1 MKVRGYRIE
10 LGEVEAALAQYAGVH
25 EAVVV
30 AREDGTEGKRLV
42 AYVTAQERTAL
53 EASELRS
60 HVKQRLPEYM
70 VPQAY
75 VVLDA
80 LPLTPNGKVDR
91 KALPT
96 PDTEGTAS
104 AQFVAPR
111 TVAEQKLAAIFA
123 EVLNVE
129 RVGLDGDFF
138 ELGGHSLLATQLVSR
153 VREAFHVELPLRD
166 VFEASTVEKLAQ
178 QLERTSGSGATVQ
191 APPLVRA
198 SRAGPLPL
206 SFSQQRL
213 WFLDQLEP
221 GSSFYNVPVAVKLTG
236 RLDIGALQ
244 RSFDELVRR
253 HESLRTTFQS
263 EGGMP
268 VQVISANAQARLE
281 LVELGALPEPERA
294 LEAKRLAE
302 QEAGHPF
309 NLEQGPL
316 LRATLLKLAEEEHVL
331 VLVMHHIVSDGWS
344 MGVLVREMVALYEAY
359 AQGRASPLA
368 ELPVQ
373 YADYAVWQRGWLKGE
388 VLDAQLAWWKQQL
401 QGAPSALE
409 LPTDKP
415 RPAVQTFRGDTRPL
429 QWPKGL
435 WESVKGLAQRENATP
450 FMVLLA
456 AFQTVLG
463 RYAGQDDVCVGSAIA
478 NRTRGETEGLIGFFV
493 NTLVLRAKLTPEQSF
508 RQLLAQV
515 RDVTLGAYAHQEVPF
530 EKLVEELQPER
541 DLSRGPL
548 FQVMFVLQNAPGG
561 AVSLSGLKLEAAES
575 SGKTAKFDLTL
586 GLGESEEGLSGG
598 LEFNSDLF
606 EAETMDRLLGHLR
619 VLLEAAVA
627 DPEKRLWELPLM
639 GPEEQQRLVKE
650 WSGTA
655 AEYPRDASL
664 HALFEAQVQRT
675 PEAVAV
681 EYEGQ
686 RLTYAA
692 LNQRAN
698 QLAHH
703 LKTMGVGPEVRVGL
717 CVERSLELVVSV
729 LGILKAGGVYVP
741 LDASYP
747 LERLSWMKR
756 EAGVSLLVGQRKL
769 LQSVSLDEGQ
779 RLVCVDTEW
788 GSIARQPESNPSPS
802 VGGDPLAYVMFTS
815 GSTGQ
820 PKGVGVPHRAVSRLV
835 LGTDF
840 AHFGPEEVWLQL
852 APISFDAST
861 LELWGALLHGAK
873 LVVYPSGTPSLEEL
887 GRALEAS
894 GITSLW
900 LTAALFEQMQ
910 ARQPQALAK
919 VKQVLAG
926 GDVLPVG
933 RVKERLASGG
943 VLINGYGPTENTTFS
958 STWRMERPED
968 VGTSVSI
975 GRPIRNTTG
984 YVLDGAMQPVPVG
997 VPGELYVGGEGL
1009 AVGYVNRPELTAER
1023 FIPNPFGDGAR
1034 LYRTGDKVRWLN
1046 HGTLEFLGRTDTQ
1059 VKVRGYRI
1067 ELGEVEAALALHAGV
1082 GEVTVVARDEGAE
1095 GKRLVAY
1102 VTAQEGAVLEASEL
1116 RSHVKQRLP
1125 EYMVPQAYVVL
1136 PTLPLTPNG
1145 KVDRK
1150 ALPAP
1155 ESTAEGARREYEAPR
1170 TPTEEL
1176 LAGLWAT
1183 VLRHERVGRHDDFFE
1198 MGGHSLLATQLV
1210 SRIRE
1215 SLQVELP
1222 LRELFESPTVAR
1234 LAQRV
1239 EVARAAAAGVQVP
1252 PLKRASRDGALPL
1265 SFAQQRLWFLDQ
1277 LEPGSTVYNVPSA
1290 VKLTGTLD
1298 VAALERSFDALV
1310 RRHESLR
1317 TTFRIESGAPVQVI
1331 DPQGHARL
1339 KVVDLRTLPEA
1350 HREVEARRLAQDASQ
1365 HPFNLEQGP
1374 LLRTSLLLLSE
1385 QEHVLVL
1392 VMHHIISDGW
1402 SMGLLV
1408 HELTELYA
1416 AFSQGQTPR
1425 LPELPLQYADH
1436 AVWQREWLQGEVLE
1450 AQLGYWKER
1459 LEGAPRLLE
1468 LPTDK
1473 PRPAVQSLEGAF
1485 APFSLGRELSQAV
1498 HVLGR
1503 REGVTPFMV
1512 LLAAFQAVLARYSG
1526 QDDVSIGSPI
1536 AGRTRAETEGLIGF
1550 FVNTLVLRTRLDGH
1564 PSFRELLAR
1573 VREVTLGAY
1582 AHQDVPFE
1590 KLVEEL
1596 RPERSLSHAPLFQ
1609 VMLTFDSTPKA
1620 VEQAR
1625 SGLTLQP
1632 VEVEHR
1638 VARFDLTLGFVDGE
1652 DGLTGGLEYST
1663 ALFEPATVERLLG
1676 HLKALLEGA
1685 IAEPERSVFALPLL
1699 GAAEQRRLLVEWNDT
1714 GSGGPADACLHTLV
1728 ERQAAI
1734 TPDAVAVVSGDVA
1747 LTYRELDQRANR
1759 LAWQLRG
1766 LGVGPEVRVGLCAER
1781 NAELV
1786 VAVLG
1791 ILKAGG
1797 AYVPLDPAYPP
1808 QRLAFML
1815 EDAKPRVLVGQRA
1828 LLDSLPSVDVVRV
1841 VLDEAHGSAAESG
1854 HAPVSGTAPDHLA
1867 YVLFT
1872 SGSTGRPKGVA
1883 LEHRSAVAFLRWTA
1897 RAFASDELAGVL
1909 ASTSL
1914 NFDLSVFE
1922 LFAPLTRGGAVI
1934 MARNALELPSLPAAQ
1949 RVTLINTVPSAM
1961 AELVRANAVP
1971 DSVRT
1976 VNLAGEPL
1984 ANSLVQ
1990 ALHEAAPGVE
2000 RVLNL
2005 YGPTEDT
2012 TYSTWALAPRGATR
2026 EPTVGR
2032 PLDGTRAYVL
2042 DALGQPVPQGV
2053 AGELYLGGAGLARG
2067 YFDRP
2072 DLTAERFVPDPF
2084 SQQPGARLYRTGDRV
2099 RWLPE
2104 GVLQYQGRIDQQVKV
2119 RGFRIELGEIEATLR
2134 RHADVR
2140 EAVVLARE
2148 EGIEARRLVAY
2159 VVPQPKAVPDA
2170 ADLRRFVKERLPD
2183 FMVPSACVVL
2193 DALPL
2198 TPNGKVDR
2206 KALPAPEALRSEP
2219 ERVHVAP
2226 RDAVELLLAGIWKEL
2241 LGTGPISITS
2251 DFFELGGHSLLA
2263 MRMMSLIR
2271 ERLGRTLP
2279 VVSLFQ
2285 AGTIEE
2291 LAARLRHQAPGHLS
2305 PLVPLTSTGTRRPF
2319 FCVHPVSGNVLP
2331 YLELARR
2338 LGPDQPFYAFQS
2350 PGLEGERAP
2359 LETVEAMAA
2368 CYVEALRALQPSGP
2382 YRLGGWSLG
2391 GVVAFEMARQLEQQG
2406 EQVEQLVL
2414 IDAYAFDQRPSEDV
2428 GAEWIAARFV
2438 EFTARLLGLPVP
2450 ELATLDRLL
2459 EMGRSTGVL
2468 PQGFGPEQLQA
2479 LYRVYESN
2487 LRALWRYTPGRYA
2500 GRVTLLR
2507 ASETQVPTGPDGGWD
2522 ALADG
2527 GVEVHEI
2534 PGDHHSILRMSA
2546 LDENLRGQS

>member
-1 MKVRGYRIE
+1 M
-10 LGEVEAALAQYAGVH
+10 
-25 EAVVV
+25 
-30 AREDGTEGKRLV
+30 
-42 AYVTAQERTAL
+42 
-53 EASELRS
+53 
-60 HVKQRLPEYM
+60 
-70 VPQAY
+70 
-75 VVLDA
+75 
-80 LPLTPNGKVDR
+80 
-91 KALPT
+91 
-96 PDTEGTAS
+96 
-104 AQFVAPR
+104 
-111 TVAEQKLAAIFA
+111 
-123 EVLNVE
+123 
-129 RVGLDGDFF
+129 
-138 ELGGHSLLATQLVSR
+138 
-153 VREAFHVELPLRD
+153 
-166 VFEASTVEKLAQ
+166 
-178 QLERTSGSGATVQ
+178 
-191 APPLVRA
+191 
-198 SRAGPLPL
+198 
-206 SFSQQRL
+206 
-213 WFLDQLEP
+213 
-221 GSSFYNVPVAVKLTG
+221 
-236 RLDIGALQ
+236 
-244 RSFDELVRR
+244 
-253 HESLRTTFQS
+253 
-263 EGGMP
+263 
-268 VQVISANAQARLE
+268 
-281 LVELGALPEPERA
+281 
-294 LEAKRLAE
+294 
-302 QEAGHPF
+302 
-309 NLEQGPL
+309 
-316 LRATLLKLAEEEHVL
+316 
-331 VLVMHHIVSDGWS
+331 
-344 MGVLVREMVALYEAY
+344 
-359 AQGRASPLA
+359 
-368 ELPVQ
+368 
-373 YADYAVWQRGWLKGE
+373 
-388 VLDAQLAWWKQQL
+388 
-401 QGAPSALE
+401 
-409 LPTDKP
+409 
-415 RPAVQTFRGDTRPL
+415 
-429 QWPKGL
+429 
-435 WESVKGLAQRENATP
+435 
-450 FMVLLA
+450 
-456 AFQTVLG
+456 
-463 RYAGQDDVCVGSAIA
+463 
-478 NRTRGETEGLIGFFV
+478 
-493 NTLVLRAKLTPEQSF
+493 NTLVLRAKLKPEESF

-515 RDVTLGAYAHQEVPF
+515 RETTLGAYAHQEVPF
-530 EKLVEELQPER
+530 ERLVEELQPER

-548 FQVMFVLQNAPGG
+548 FQVMFVLQNAPGS
-561 AVSLSGLKLEAAES
+561 AVSLPGLKLEAAES

-606 EAETMDRLLGHLR
+606 EAETMDRLLAHLR

-627 DPEKRLWELPLM
+627 NPETRLWELPLM
-639 GPEEQQRLVKE
+639 GHEEQQRLVKD
-650 WSGTA
+650 WSGRA
-655 AEYPRDASL
+655 AEYPREKSL
-664 HALFEAQVQRT
+664 PELFEAQALKT

-681 EYEGQ
+681 EYGAQ
-686 RLTYAA
+686 RLTYGE
-692 LNQRAN
+692 LNRRAN

-703 LKTMGVGPEVRVGL
+703 LNGMGVGPEVRVGL

-729 LGILKAGGVYVP
+729 LGILKAGGAYVP

-747 LERLSWMKR
+747 LERLRWMQR
-756 EAGVSLLVGQRKL
+756 EAGVTLLVGQQKL
-769 LQSVSLDEGQ
+769 LQPMGLTEGTSV
-779 RLVCVDTEW
+779 VNVATEW
-788 GSIARQPESNPSPS
+788 DTLIASQPVSNLPAQ
-802 VGGDPLAYVMFTS
+802 VGGGGLAYVMFTS

-840 AHFGPEEVWLQL
+840 AQFGPEEVWLQL

-861 LELWGALLHGAK
+861 LEVWGALLHGSK
-873 LVVYPSGTPSLEEL
+873 LVVYPAGTPSLEEL
-887 GRALEAS
+887 GRKLEEAS
-894 GITSLW
+894 ITSLW

-933 RVKERLASGG
+933 RVKERLTTGG

-958 STWRMERPED
+958 STHRMEGPDE
-968 VGTSVSI
+968 VGTTVSI
-975 GRPIRNTTG
+975 GQPIQNTTA
-984 YVLDGAMQPVPVG
+984 YVLDGTMQPVPVG

-1009 AVGYVNRPELTAER
+1009 ARGYVGRPELTAGR
-1023 FIPNPFGDGAR
+1023 FVPNPFGQGDR
-1034 LYRTGDKVRWLN
+1034 LYRTGDMVRWLSN
-1046 HGTLEFLGRTDTQ
+1046 GTLDFVGRKDTQ

-1067 ELGEVEAALALHAGV
+1067 ELGEVEAALSQSAGV
-1082 GEVTVVARDEGAE
+1082 SESVVVVRDDGAE

-1102 VTAQEGAVLEASEL
+1102 VTAEEGAELEASEL

-1125 EYMVPQAYVVL
+1125 EYMVPSAYVVL
-1136 PTLPLTPNG
+1136 DALPLTPNG

-1155 ESTAEGARREYEAPR
+1155 EATVATALHGYEAPR

-1176 LAGLWAT
+1176 LAGMWAG
-1183 VLRHERVGRHDDFFE
+1183 VLRKERVGIHDDFFE
-1198 MGGHSLLATQLV
+1198 LGGHSLLATQLV

-1215 SLQVELP
+1215 ALQVELP

-1239 EVARAAAAGVQVP
+1239 DVARADAAGIQAP
-1252 PLKRASRDGALPL
+1252 PLKRAARDGALPL

-1277 LEPGSTVYNVPSA
+1277 LEPGSTVYNVPS
-1290 VKLTGTLD
+1290 VVRLSGTLD
-1298 VAALERSFDALV
+1298 VAALEHGLDALI

-1317 TTFRIESGAPVQVI
+1317 TTFRIEGGSPVQVI
-1331 DPQGHARL
+1331 DPEGRARL
-1339 KVVDLRTLPEA
+1339 DRVNLGTLPEA
-1350 HREVEARRLAQDASQ
+1350 QREAEARRLSQEAAQR
-1365 HPFNLEQGP
+1365 PFNLEHGP
-1374 LLRTSLLLLSE
+1374 LLRTTLLDLSE

-1392 VMHHIISDGW
+1392 VLHHIISDGW
-1402 SMGLLV
+1402 SMGILV
-1408 HELTELYA
+1408 HELTELYE
-1416 AFSQGQTPR
+1416 AFSQGQPSR
-1425 LPELPLQYADH
+1425 LPALPVQYADH

-1450 AQLGYWKER
+1450 AQLGYWKQR

-1468 LPTDK
+1468 LPTDH

-1485 APFSLGRELSQAV
+1485 APFALGRELSDAVQA
-1498 HVLGR
+1498 LGR

-1526 QDDVSIGSPI
+1526 QEDVCVGSPI

-1596 RPERSLSHAPLFQ
+1596 RPERSLSHSPLFQ
-1609 VMLTFDSTPKA
+1609 VMLTFDSTPRA
-1620 VEQAR
+1620 AGQGR
-1625 SGLTLQP
+1625 SGLSLQP

-1638 VARFDLTLGFVDGE
+1638 VARFDLTLGLVDGE
-1652 DGLTGGLEYST
+1652 DGFTGGLEYST

-1685 IAEPERSVFALPLL
+1685 TAEPGRPVLALPLL
-1699 GAAEQRRLLVEWNDT
+1699 GQAEQRRLLVEWNDT
-1714 GSGGPADACLHTLV
+1714 GSGGPADACIHTLV
-1728 ERQAAI
+1728 ERQAAT
-1734 TPDAVAVVSGDVA
+1734 TPDAVAVVSGDVS
-1747 LTYRELDQRANR
+1747 LTYRDLDERANQLARR
-1759 LAWQLRG
+1759 LRA

-1781 NAELV
+1781 DANLV

-1791 ILKAGG
+1791 ILKSGG
-1797 AYVPLDPAYPP
+1797 AYVPLDPAYPS

-1815 EDAKPRVLVGQRA
+1815 EDAKPRVLVGQRT
-1828 LLDSLPSVDVVRV
+1828 LLDSLPPVDAAHVA
-1841 VLDEAHGSAAESG
+1841 LDETHVFAAESG
-1854 HAPVSGTAPDHLA
+1854 DAPVSITAPDHLA

-1897 RAFASDELAGVL
+1897 RAFAPSELACVL

-1922 LFAPLTRGGAVI
+1922 LFAPLTRGGAVV
-1934 MARNALELPSLPAAQ
+1934 MARNALELPSLTAAG

-1990 ALHEAAPGVE
+1990 AIHQAAPGVE

-2012 TYSTWALAPRGATR
+2012 TYSTWALAPQGATR

-2067 YFDRP
+2067 YVDRP
-2072 DLTAERFVPDPF
+2072 ELTAERFVPDPF
-2084 SQQPGARLYRTGDRV
+2084 SQRPGARLYRTGDRV

-2104 GVLQYQGRIDQQVKV
+2104 GVLRYLGRIDQQVKV
-2119 RGFRIELGEIEATLR
+2119 RGFRIELGEIEEALR
-2134 RHADVR
+2134 RHPDVR

-2148 EGIEARRLVAY
+2148 EASEGRRLVAY
-2159 VVPQPKAVPDA
+2159 VVPPPEAVPDTA
-2170 ADLRRFVKERLPD
+2170 SLRRFVKERLPD
-2183 FMVPSACVVL
+2183 FMVPSAIVVL
-2193 DALPL
+2193 TALPL
-2198 TPNGKVDR
+2198 THNGKVDR
-2206 KALPAPEALRSEP
+2206 KALPEPEALRLHST
-2219 ERVHVAP
+2219 RAHVAP
-2226 RDAVELLLAGIWKEL
+2226 RDALELLLVRIWEEL
-2241 LGTGPISITS
+2241 LGAGPISITS

-2285 AGTIEE
+2285 AGTLEE
-2291 LAARLRHQAPGHLS
+2291 LAARLRQAPGHLS
-2305 PLVPLTSTGTRRPF
+2305 PLVPITRTGSRRPF

-2350 PGLEGERAP
+2350 PGIEGERAP

-2368 CYVEALRALQPSGP
+2368 SYVEALRAIQPAGP

-2406 EQVEQLVL
+2406 EQVEQLLL
-2414 IDAYAFDQRPSEDV
+2414 IDAYAFDQRPSEAV
-2428 GAEWIAARFV
+2428 GADWIAARFV
-2438 EFTARLLGLPVP
+2438 EFTAQLLGLPVP
-2450 ELATLDRLL
+2450 ELMAGGEPTSEAVLLDRLL
-2459 EMGRSTGVL
+2459 ELGRSTGVL
-2468 PQGFGPEQLQA
+2468 PQGLGSEQLHT

-2487 LRALWRYTPGRYA
+2487 LRALWKYTPGRYG

-2507 ASETQVPTGPDGGWD
+2507 ASETQVPTGADGGWA
-2522 ALADG
+2522 ALATG

-2534 PGDHHSILRMSA
+2534 PGDHHSILRTPA
-2546 LDENLRGQS
+2546 LDVLAEKIRQPS